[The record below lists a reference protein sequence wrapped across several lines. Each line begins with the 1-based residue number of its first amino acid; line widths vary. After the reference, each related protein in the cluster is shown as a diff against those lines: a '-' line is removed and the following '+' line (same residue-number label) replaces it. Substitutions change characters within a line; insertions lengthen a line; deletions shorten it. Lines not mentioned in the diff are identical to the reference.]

1 MFDLCPGGFQLVPN
15 SSEKRR
21 IVLASPNPVWKEYF
35 GEEAGKLEEI
45 FNNLVGIHHIGST
58 AIVGVK
64 AKPVIDILTVVDD
77 LSSVAGFVKELD
89 KLGYKYKGEYG
100 LPGREYFEKGDPA
113 HTHHL
118 HVFEEGDRE
127 IDRHLL
133 FRDYLNAHP
142 EEAKAYSDL
151 KESLAAKYRTDPEGY
166 TEAKSDFISEID
178 RKARDWLSRSV

>member
-1 MFDLCPGGFQLVPN
+1 MPN

-21 IVLASPNPVWKEYF
+21 IELASPNPDWKEHF
-35 GEEAGKLEEI
+35 EEEAGKLEEI
-45 FNNLVGIHHIGST
+45 FTNLVGIYHIGST
-58 AIVGVK
+58 ATVGVK

-77 LSSVAGFVKELD
+77 LSAVAGFVEELE
-89 KLGYKYKGEYG
+89 KLGYKYRGEYG
-100 LPGREYFEKGDPA
+100 LPGREYFEKGNPV

-142 EEAKAYSDL
+142 EEARAYSDL
-151 KESLAAKYRTDPEGY
+151 KESLAVKYRTDPEGY

-178 RKARDWLSRSV
+178 RKAREWERKSVKW

>member
-1 MFDLCPGGFQLVPN
+1 MAN

-21 IVLASPNPVWKEYF
+21 IELACPNSDWKEYF

-45 FNNLVGIHHIGST
+45 FTNLVSIHHIGST

-64 AKPVIDILTVVDD
+64 AKPVIDILPVVDD
-77 LSSVAGFVKELD
+77 LSAVAGLVEELD
-89 KLGYKYKGEYG
+89 KLGYKYKGKYG
-100 LPGREYFEKGDPA
+100 LPGREYFEKGYPI

-127 IDRHLL
+127 IDRHLP

-151 KESLAAKYRTDPEGY
+151 KESLAAKYRTDPESY

-178 RKARDWLSRSV
+178 RKAKNWERGSV